1 MVATASEAVAAQSI
15 SLPIVGVL
23 ALGSA
28 DGRQAPIV
36 AALTAALVELG
47 LEDGRT
53 IRLLVRDSRGKP
65 EDLAAQAA
73 ALVDQKPAVIV
84 AGGAAVTNVLKR
96 ITSTTPIVTSG
107 AAVDPVRAGWA
118 ESYARPGGTITGLM
132 LTNDDLTAKQIEIFR
147 QLVPTMRHLGVIWSA
162 TNAAARETGSKA
174 VAAAQAAG
182 LRSTLFPVHRETLDA
197 ILDEAQSMGVDAILA
212 IADPPM
218 DDLRERLAETVLR
231 RRLPAAGQLP
241 FYADAGLL
249 MTYSADLSALHRR
262 SAEFV
267 QKILRGTPPG
277 EIPFEAPS
285 KIVLR
290 INARTARSLS
300 LDLSPLAI
308 SLADDVLD

>member
-1 MVATASEAVAAQSI
+1 
-15 SLPIVGVL
+15 
-23 ALGSA
+23 
-28 DGRQAPIV
+28 
-36 AALTAALVELG
+36 
-47 LEDGRT
+47 
-53 IRLLVRDSRGKP
+53 
-65 EDLAAQAA
+65 
-73 ALVDQKPAVIV
+73 
-84 AGGAAVTNVLKR
+84 
-96 ITSTTPIVTSG
+96 
-107 AAVDPVRAGWA
+107 
-118 ESYARPGGTITGLM
+118 M
-132 LTNDDLTAKQIEIFR
+132 LTNDELTAKQIEIFS

-162 TNAAARETGSKA
+162 TNSAARETGSGA
-174 VAAAQAAG
+174 VTAAQAAG
-182 LRSTLFPVHRETLDA
+182 LRATLFPVRRDSLDA
-197 ILDEAQSMGVDAILA
+197 VLSEAQSMGVDAILA

-218 DDLRERLAETVLR
+218 DDLRDRLAEAAIR

-277 EIPFEAPS
+277 DIPFEAPS

-290 INARTARSLS
+290 INVRTARSLS